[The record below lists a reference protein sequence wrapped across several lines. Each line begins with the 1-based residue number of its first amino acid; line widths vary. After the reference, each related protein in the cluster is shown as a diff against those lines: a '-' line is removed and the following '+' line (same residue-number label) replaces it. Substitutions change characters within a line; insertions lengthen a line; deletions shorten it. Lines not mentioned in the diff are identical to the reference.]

1 VPQAVPEESAPQSP
15 QVETEPETSTSV
27 GVSSTSMVAVNTKL
41 TKAPTIRALS
51 LQRGRSITAARIASA
66 VSMSIPKQS
75 LGIMRISI
83 VKGNKYC
90 IFVGKTIRG
99 IKNGKCIIV
108 VKLIPKRGLSTSRRT
123 TMTVRNTR

>member
-1 VPQAVPEESAPQSP
+1 
-15 QVETEPETSTSV
+15 
-27 GVSSTSMVAVNTKL
+27 MLAVNTKL
-41 TKAPTIRALS
+41 AKAPTIRALS

-75 LGIMRISI
+75 LGVMRISI
-83 VKGNKYC
+83 FTGNRFC

-99 IKNGKCIIV
+99 IKNGKCTIV

>member
-15 QVETEPETSTSV
+15 QVETETATSTS
-27 GVSSTSMVAVNTKL
+27 MLAVNTKL

-75 LGIMRISI
+75 LGVMRISI
-83 VKGNKYC
+83 FTGNRFC

-99 IKNGKCIIV
+99 IKNGKCTIV
-108 VKLIPKRGLSTSRRT
+108 VKLIPIRGVSVVRQL
-123 TMTVRNTR
+123 TMTVRNGR

>member
-1 VPQAVPEESAPQSP
+1 MLAVS
-15 QVETEPETSTSV
+15 
-27 GVSSTSMVAVNTKL
+27 GKL
-41 TKAPTIRALS
+41 AKAPTIRALS

-83 VKGNKYC
+83 FTGNKNC

-123 TMTVRNTR
+123 TMTVRSAH

>member
-1 VPQAVPEESAPQSP
+1 VPQAVPEESGPQSP
-15 QVETEPETSTSV
+15 QVETEPETSTS
-27 GVSSTSMVAVNTKL
+27 MLAVNTKL
-41 TKAPTIRALS
+41 AKAPTIRALS

-123 TMTVRNTR
+123 TMTVRSAH